1 MKENK
6 IIIDL
11 DNTIT
16 LDSKNLGYEEKLL
29 NEEVREA
36 ISNAKRDHD
45 IIIFTARN
53 MLTLKGDL
61 KKIKS
66 ITKPI
71 AEEWLSQNNVYY
83 DELIFGKP
91 FCGKFGAYV
100 DDKGVSIDEFVF
112 KFNGPFRDKTIDIVI
127 PFFNEEKNI
136 INVYNDVKRLER
148 IFKINSFIFV
158 NNGSTDNSQLV
169 FDDLE
174 NRDVKVKVLKIK
186 KNIGYGY
193 GIKLGLNQA
202 SSDYILINHSDSQ
215 FDTFSFFLTHI
226 NFLSKLQKA
235 DSIFSVRK
243 NRPIKD
249 YIITLF
255 LRIILSLI
263 LLKRVNE
270 FNGQPKLIKNK
281 FSKKNIDSFPDDF
294 SLDFALYKFL
304 NPKYFL
310 PVIQKV
316 RLSGVSSWSGSFVKS
331 FKILIMYI
339 FEALKK

>member
-16 LDSKNLGYEEKLL
+16 VDSKNLGYKEKLL
-29 NEEVREA
+29 NKEVREA
-36 ISNAKRDHD
+36 ISNAKKDHE

-61 KKIKS
+61 KKINS
-66 ITKPI
+66 ITKPV
-71 AEEWLSQNNVYY
+71 AEEWLSKHNVYY

-91 FCGKFGAYV
+91 FCGKFGAYI
-100 DDKGVSIDEFVF
+100 DDKGVSIDEFIF
-112 KFNGPFRDKTIDIVI
+112 KFNGPFRDSTIDIVI

-148 IFKINSFIFV
+148 IFKINNFIFV
-158 NNGSTDNSQLV
+158 NNGSTDSSQSV

-174 NRDVKVKVLKIK
+174 NRDIKVKILKIK

-193 GIKLGLNQA
+193 GIKLGLYHS

-226 NFLSKLQKA
+226 NFLSNLSNA

-243 NRPIKD
+243 NRPTKD
-249 YIITLF
+249 FIITTI
-255 LRIILSLI
+255 LRLILSL
-263 LLKRVNE
+263 LMLKRVDE
-270 FNGQPKLIKNK
+270 FNGQPKLIKNN
-281 FSKKNIDSFPDDF
+281 FSKENIDNLPNNF

-316 RLSGVSSWSGSFVKS
+316 RLSGTSSWSGSFYKS

-339 FEALKK
+339 FEALKR